1 VVDCGGGVYAD
12 GQSRARKF
20 SLGIKAHDARSKTKK
35 IRSTTETEIP
45 MKKTFQTS
53 RDRRFARLQN
63 SDISEDARRQSSR
76 VSRRFDFF

>member
-45 MKKTFQTS
+45 MKKAFQNTKASAIAGS
-53 RDRRFARLQN
+53 RG
-63 SDISEDARRQSSR
+63 SK
-76 VSRRFDFF
+76 